1 MVAPD
6 PGASWGTPQVLLE
19 VSTPGQ
25 CLPQALWSVQGGA
38 PGGPNG
44 HPGPTLRTSFVP
56 GKVMVSICGGCPGA
70 QPMQAEPQSRW
81 AGGRGEQEGP
91 GWSMG
96 HCPGRG
102 IRRGPLL
109 SPPGG
114 SRPYFFFCSSVI
126 VACNLL
132 ITVSSSRVHGL
143 EIEYWKNS
151 CNPSRGSFRRRSE
164 DKHAIRP
171 TGAPLG
177 RFSPH
182 PGAFPWGQQT
192 RSAGPRRTKA
202 VSHPAAGPI
211 LAPLPG
217 PLPSLCVSWPTSVA
231 WASQAQAYSLWWIL
245 TIV

>member
-1 MVAPD
+1 
-6 PGASWGTPQVLLE
+6 
-19 VSTPGQ
+19 
-25 CLPQALWSVQGGA
+25 
-38 PGGPNG
+38 
-44 HPGPTLRTSFVP
+44 
-56 GKVMVSICGGCPGA
+56 
-70 QPMQAEPQSRW
+70 
-81 AGGRGEQEGP
+81 
-91 GWSMG
+91 MG

-211 LAPLPG
+211 LATSPRAPTQPVCQLAHLCGLSIPG
-217 PLPSLCVSWPTSVA
+217 SGLLTLVNLDDCIGHGCEHSLTLQDVCV
-231 WASQAQAYSLWWIL
+231 Q
-245 TIV
+245 